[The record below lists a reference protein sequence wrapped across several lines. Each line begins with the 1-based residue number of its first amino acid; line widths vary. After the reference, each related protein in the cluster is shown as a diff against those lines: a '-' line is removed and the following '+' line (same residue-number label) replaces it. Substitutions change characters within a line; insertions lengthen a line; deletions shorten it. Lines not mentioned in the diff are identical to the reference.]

1 MKRKTIKLL
10 SLLFASLALILM
22 GCANTNDTME
32 DTQSDETENASESL
46 VSTGTLYLMLN
57 PEIAI
62 EYDEEALVTAV
73 RGENADGEE
82 LIETY
87 TDYVGKHS
95 RVVIQELILKFGEA
109 GYFENEVEGETK
121 RLVIELEAGSNLPGD
136 NFLEEMAASAQRALE
151 DYQIYRE
158 EEVETTEETT
168 ESTDSQTTSSAET
181 QNPPATVSYAD
192 NTLMSLAEAKQ
203 IAFEHAQVDVTQVI
217 MDDYE
222 LNFDDG
228 VPIYELDF
236 DVGPNEYEYEIHAV
250 TGEVLYFD
258 QDLET
263 TESNAQV
270 SDSISLDE
278 AKQIAFNHA
287 GVDGTQASF
296 DEEEWDE
303 DDGVPYFSLEFEIGE
318 DEYEYEIHAVTGEI
332 LDYDIDLD

>member
-1 MKRKTIKLL
+1 MKRRTFKLL
-10 SLLFASLALILM
+10 SLLFASLALILI

-32 DTQSDETENASESL
+32 DIQSDEIENSM
-46 VSTGTLYLMLN
+46 STGTLYLMLN

-73 RGENADGEE
+73 HGENADGEE

-95 RVVIQELILKFGEA
+95 RVVIQELILKLGEA

-158 EEVETTEETT
+158 EEVETAEETT
-168 ESTDSQTTSSAET
+168 EPTES
-181 QNPPATVSYAD
+181 QNPPATVSYAE

-222 LNFDDG
+222 LDFDDG

-258 QDLET
+258 QDLEP

-287 GVDGTQASF
+287 GVDGAQASF

-303 DDGVPYFSLEFEIGE
+303 DDGVPYFSFEFEIGE